1 MPHHTT
7 SPAPSPRRSTSGS
20 GASRSGASRS
30 STTGVSTTGSSTP
43 GSPAPSRTA
52 PSVVLDDVG
61 HVWPDG
67 APALR
72 GLSAAIPT
80 GRTGLVGRNGSG
92 KSTLLRLIAG
102 DLTPTTGTVWRSGT
116 VGWLPQDLTLATST
130 TVADLLG
137 IRAQVDGLR
146 AIEAGSVDPAH
157 FDAVGDEWDVEAR
170 ATRVLAAAGVTLDGG
185 HRDGGHPDR
194 TGPDRTGLDRPVGA
208 LSGGEAVLIALAGLL
223 LRPTPITV
231 LDEPT
236 NNLDRAARERL
247 YALVREWRG
256 VLIVVSHD
264 VELLDLMDH
273 TAELWDGTLTVFG
286 GGYTAFREHLAVEQ
300 EAAAR
305 ARRSAEQALA
315 TERRQQVEAQVKLA
329 RRARYAKKQAE
340 NVPRILAHTR
350 KAQAQVS
357 AGRLRTELSAKVQAA
372 GEAVRRADAAVRDER
387 RVRLDL
393 PGTDVPAGRRVLDLR
408 SGGDTIRLQG
418 PERVALVGPNGTGKT
433 TLLESIAAV
442 PRPPGA
448 PPTVAEAVVHLG
460 ATRVGYLP
468 QRLDVLD
475 DGCSV
480 LDNIRAVA
488 PTADVEVIRHQLARF
503 LLRGGDVARPVGDLS
518 GGERFRVA
526 LARLLLAEPAPQLLL
541 LDEPTNNLD
550 LDTIDQLVDAVG
562 AYRGSL
568 IVVSHDHEFL
578 RRIAP
583 TTWLALERGGDGRDP
598 TLRHLPGPPGRH
610 SASTTSRW

>member
-1 MPHHTT
+1 M
-7 SPAPSPRRSTSGS
+7 
-20 GASRSGASRS
+20 
-30 STTGVSTTGSSTP
+30 
-43 GSPAPSRTA
+43 
-52 PSVVLDDVG
+52 VLDDVG

-67 APALR
+67 ATALR
-72 GLSAAIPT
+72 GLSAAIPA

-102 DLTPTTGTVWRSGT
+102 DLTPTTGTVWRSGA
-116 VGWLPQDLTLATST
+116 VGWLPQDLTLAAST

-137 IRAQVDGLR
+137 IRGPVDGLR

-157 FDAVGDEWDVEAR
+157 FDAVGDDWDVETR
-170 ATRVLAAAGVTLDGG
+170 AARVLAAAGVALDGAPAD
-185 HRDGGHPDR
+185 RTPPDGAHPAHPDR
-194 TGPDRTGLDRPVGA
+194 AHLDRPVGA

-223 LRPTPITV
+223 LRPAPITV

-247 YALVREWRG
+247 YALVQQWRG

-273 TAELWDGTLTVFG
+273 TAELWDGRLTVFG

-357 AGRLRTELSAKVQAA
+357 AGRLRTELGAKVQAA
-372 GEAVRRADAAVRDER
+372 GEAVRRADAAVRDDR

-393 PGTDVPAGRRVLDLR
+393 PGTQVPAGRRVLDLR

-418 PERVALVGPNGTGKT
+418 PERVALVGPNGSGKT
-433 TLLESIAAV
+433 TLLDSIAAV
-442 PRPPGA
+442 PRPDAA
-448 PPTVAEAVVHLG
+448 PPAAAEAVVHLDT
-460 ATRVGYLP
+460 ARVGYLA
-468 QRLDVLD
+468 QRLDGLD
-475 DGCSV
+475 DGGSV
-480 LDNIRAVA
+480 LENVRAAA

-503 LLRGGDVARPVGDLS
+503 LLRGDDVARPVGHLS

-550 LDTIDQLVDAVG
+550 PGSRTATADALAAWPG
-562 AYRGSL
+562 TM
-568 IVVSHDHEFL
+568 IIVSHDRDFVREL
-578 RRIAP
+578 AP
-583 TTWLALERGGDGRDP
+583 DRVLMMPEGDLDYWSDD
-598 TLRHLPGPPGRH
+598 LLDLV
-610 SASTTSRW
+610 AMA

>member
-1 MPHHTT
+1 M
-7 SPAPSPRRSTSGS
+7 
-20 GASRSGASRS
+20 
-30 STTGVSTTGSSTP
+30 
-43 GSPAPSRTA
+43 
-52 PSVVLDDVG
+52 VLDDVG

-67 APALR
+67 ATALR

-116 VGWLPQDLTLATST
+116 VGWLPQDLTLAPST

-137 IRAQVDGLR
+137 IRAPLDGLR

-157 FDAVGDEWDVEAR
+157 FDAVGDDWDVEAR
-170 ATRVLAAAGVTLDGG
+170 ATRVLAAAGVPLDGA
-185 HRDGGHPDR
+185 HLDR
-194 TGPDRTGLDRPVGA
+194 AHLDRPVGS

-223 LRPTPITV
+223 LRPAPITV

-247 YALVREWRG
+247 YALVQEWRG

-273 TAELWDGTLTVFG
+273 TAELWEGTLTVFG
-286 GGYTAFREHLAVEQ
+286 GGYTAFREHLATEQ

-315 TERRQQVEAQVKLA
+315 TERRQQVDAQVKLA

-357 AGRLRTELSAKVQAA
+357 AGKLRTELGAKVQAA
-372 GEAVRRADAAVRDER
+372 GETLRRARAAVRDEA

-393 PGTDVPAGRRVLDLR
+393 PGTDVPPGRRVLDLR

-418 PERVALVGPNGTGKT
+418 PERVALVGPNGVGKT

-442 PRPPGA
+442 PPAPGA
-448 PPTVAEAVVHLG
+448 PPPAAEAVVHLG
-460 ATRVGYLP
+460 AARVGYLP
-468 QRLDVLD
+468 QRLDGLD
-475 DGCSV
+475 DRRSV
-480 LDNIRAVA
+480 LDNVRAVA
-488 PTADVEVIRHQLARF
+488 PSADVEVIRHQLARF
-503 LLRGGDVARPVGDLS
+503 LLRGGDVARPVGELS

-550 LDTIDQLVDAVG
+550 LDTIDQLVDAAG

-583 TTWLALERGGDGRDP
+583 TTWLALERVTGEGRDP
-598 TLRHLPGPPGRH
+598 TLHHLPGPPGPPGRTH
-610 SASTTSRW
+610 CGATPP